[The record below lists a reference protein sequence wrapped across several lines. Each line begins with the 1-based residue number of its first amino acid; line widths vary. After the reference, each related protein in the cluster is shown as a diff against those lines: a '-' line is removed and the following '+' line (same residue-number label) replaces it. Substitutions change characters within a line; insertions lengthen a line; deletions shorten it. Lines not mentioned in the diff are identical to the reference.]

1 MTTLMLLFE
10 IFNATG
16 YASYHDVLVHVSQK
30 KILSVHLLHENSL
43 HYLKHL
49 PNVRLEMKY

>member
-1 MTTLMLLFE
+1 MTTLMLLFG
-10 IFNATG
+10 ILNATG
-16 YASYHDVLVHVSQK
+16 YASYHDIGTCLSK
-30 KILSVHLLHENSL
+30 KEFISTCVHENSL